1 MFFVFANKHTH
12 KVFILIVAL
21 HFQFDDCDE
30 CVYQSKT
37 TNYKF
42 GHLFCIQQTNWQ
54 TLTWILTQ
62 TTS

>member
-42 GHLFCIQQTNWQ
+42 GHLFCIQQTN
-54 TLTWILTQ
+54 
-62 TTS
+62 